1 MLRNLKRNARGR
13 TIIIITHRLAPLAIA
28 DKVALIIDGRVERFG
43 APQEV
48 INFAKTRMAEV
59 AREPGEDL
67 AGQLA
72 RGA

>member
-1 MLRNLKRNARGR
+1 M
-13 TIIIITHRLAPLAIA
+13 
-28 DKVALIIDGRVERFG
+28 IDGRVERVG

-48 INFAKTRMAEV
+48 IAFARVRMAEA

-67 AGQLA
+67 SGQLA